1 MKKPRLIFSYLALAL
16 WLPACSETP
25 SALVDLEPAL
35 SVLSGAVQAT
45 QEFGLLARSTPKPSF
60 WVPQAFDLFPKAWAA
75 PQSCPAVNGS
85 DPTTSYCDNE
95 TLVLFYDHCQN
106 TNFGESGLWRMY
118 TRLEFP
124 SSADC
129 TAVHASGFTPAV
141 LASLVGKTVTRTYG
155 MGPNGDQ
162 NNVRFAPSLAEAV
175 YLYSDY
181 PSGWHEDRTGGVQIT
196 FTSSTERKLDIKGVH
211 VRSAI
216 HPGYSENVD
225 TDTLDLLTLT
235 NAEVTSKARFIWDHT
250 LNTVKAGDSIFE
262 IGPAISANADAP
274 GFAEEMSSDTTAP
287 LDGYIL
293 VSGNRVKKGATIRA
307 QHNIASGIGIMIVTE
322 DLVWSDPSCCWPT
335 SGTIRGESDRN
346 FSSATLTETL
356 QFTGDSCGSIE
367 YVTITGTSDVN
378 QLYHCF

>member
-1 MKKPRLIFSYLALAL
+1 MNKARKLITYSLLAL
-16 WLPACSETP
+16 WLPACSETQ

-45 QEFGLLARSTPKPSF
+45 QETGLLARSTPKPSF
-60 WVPQAFDLFPKAWAA
+60 SIPKAFELFPKAWAA

-106 TNFGESGLWRMY
+106 TSFGESGLWRMY
-118 TRLEFP
+118 VRLEFP
-124 SSADC
+124 TNADC
-129 TAVHASGFTPAV
+129 TAVNTSGFTPAV
-141 LASLVGKTVTRTYG
+141 LSSLVGKTVTRTYG

-162 NNVRFAPSLAEAV
+162 NNIRFAPSLAEAV

-181 PSGWHEDRTGGVQIT
+181 PSGWHEDRSGGVEIT
-196 FTSSTERKLDIKGVH
+196 FTSATERKFDIKGVQ

-216 HPGYSENVD
+216 HPAYSENVD
-225 TDTLDLLTLT
+225 VDTLDLLALNTPE
-235 NAEVTSKARFIWDHT
+235 ATSKARFIWDHT
-250 LNTVKAGDSIFE
+250 LNTVKAGDALFE
-262 IGPAISANADAP
+262 IGPPISGTADAP
-274 GFAEEMSSDTTAP
+274 SFAEEMSSDTTAP
-287 LDGYIL
+287 FDGYIY

-307 QHNIASGIGIMIVTE
+307 QHNIAGGIGIMLVTE
-322 DLVWSDPSCCWPT
+322 DLIWSDPQCCWPT

-346 FSSATLTETL
+346 YPSSTLTETL
-356 QFTGDSCGSIE
+356 TFTGDSCGSIE
-367 YVTITGTSDVN
+367 YVTITGTSDVT